1 MDVITHPPELV
12 SRLEAKTTNVQRLD
26 DAARE
31 SFRVATC
38 NDKSWRIFFCFCFCV
53 VGKSVAAD
61 VSHEI
66 D

>member
-38 NDKSWRIFFCFCFCV
+38 NDKSWRIFCV